1 MSENNK
7 IYQQL
12 FNTLLVLR
20 DTSEDLRCRS
30 ANDLKKVINS
40 SIKSKRKEPSDIQKL
55 YELEQM
61 ITDLRHLLMSAKIQ
75 YITPPIPTILEC

>member
-12 FNTLLVLR
+12 LNTLLVLR

-30 ANDLKKVINS
+30 ANDLTKVINS
-40 SIKSKRKEPSDIQKL
+40 SIKSKREPSDIRKL
-55 YELEQM
+55 YELEKM
-61 ITDLRHLLMSAKIQ
+61 ITDLRHLLMNARIQ
-75 YITPPIPTILEC
+75 LNTPAIPTMLEG